1 LEGKIANNLNYF
13 KNLKKSTSF
22 VKYKSNNKKMKF
34 KRIFLVTLA
43 AVVMF
48 SCKNEPKT
56 EVIDNKF
63 KVTLNLLIQKN
74 DTIHLYYT
82 EDNSINFKEE
92 SSIWLSLPGKNETQ
106 DITFELPE
114 DVFPTQF
121 RFDLGVNP
129 ENEKIKLNGVKFNY
143 REKSFAVNDSA
154 IYRYFRV
161 NTDNSNLDPKSL
173 ELSRKDSKIA
183 AGPCLY
189 PLEVQLKTEI
199 DKLAK

>member
-1 LEGKIANNLNYF
+1 MKV
-13 KNLKKSTSF
+13 KSTLLGL
-22 VKYKSNNKKMKF
+22 
-34 KRIFLVTLA
+34 LV
-43 AVVMF
+43 AVIIF
-48 SCKNEPKT
+48 SCKNEVKQD
-56 EVIDNKF
+56 EAKQEINNKF
-63 KVTLNLLIQKN
+63 KVTLNLLIKKN
-74 DTIHLYYT
+74 DTLHLYYT

-92 SSIWLSLPGKNETQ
+92 SSIWLSLPGKNESQ

-129 ENEKIKLNGVKFNY
+129 ENEKIKLNGIKFNY

-161 NTDNSNLDPKSL
+161 NTDNSIMDINTL
-173 ELSRKDSKIA
+173 ELSRKDTKIA
-183 AGPCLY
+183 SGACLY
-189 PLEVQLKTEI
+189 PLEIPLKTEI